1 MMGIVNAAGIARLVD
16 MQIDVEA
23 VFARESEERVQRLV
37 QLLVDAVD
45 GLDRIGH
52 AAKNASM
59 ARGQFGE
66 LAPERT

>member
-1 MMGIVNAAGIARLVD
+1 
-16 MQIDVEA
+16 MQIDVEV

-52 AAKNASM
+52 AAKNAAV

-66 LAPERT
+66 FPPERT